1 MTDQELEQRLR
12 SWYQAEVPADLTAPA
27 DLRSKVVAI
36 PRPASQPWRG
46 SARRRGFT
54 LLAAAAL
61 TGTIVGT
68 AMVGGFLNR
77 PDRSVVPPI
86 QTRSTDA
93 SPILR
98 SGAPSVV
105 PGSSG
110 LIAYVKFVPHSTV
123 AGECTA
129 GVISFYED
137 QIPTD
142 CSRIWVSNPDGTDAH
157 ELLPGHPGYQTPI
170 AWSPDGTR
178 LLYEDAT
185 GLWLTDSTGTVLQSL
200 PFESL
205 CGLAS
210 PCYSYTFSPDGTRL
224 ALVRSVER
232 DPRAN
237 ESIVAI
243 VDLETG
249 EVTDLETTY
258 ASMVEDPGF
267 PCAGVCDSGS
277 NYGTTWSPDG
287 TRLVFGR
294 WAIGVGGDST
304 LLMVNVDGT
313 DLRQLVPM
321 DRHAFQPRWS
331 PDGGVIAFVQNT
343 SDDEHDIYLVRPD
356 GTDIRRLTSD
366 GVESRPEWTRD
377 GRLVFT
383 RTRSDAP
390 AGRVYELWIMDANGA
405 NKAMLPVDD
414 VVALTAA
421 GCLICAWVRDPDS
434 DIPETEFQLS
444 ALWKPTP

>member
-12 SWYQAEVPADLTAPA
+12 SWYQAEVPADLAAPA
-27 DLRSKVVAI
+27 DLRTRVVAI

-61 TGTIVGT
+61 TGMIVGT
-68 AMVGGFLNR
+68 ALVGGFLSPKR
-77 PDRSVVPPI
+77 DPSVVPPT
-86 QTRSTDA
+86 QTTSTDA
-93 SPILR
+93 SPLLR
-98 SGAPSVV
+98 SVAPSVV

-110 LIAYVKFVPHSTV
+110 LIAYVKFVPHDAV
-123 AGECTA
+123 AGDCTA
-129 GVISFYED
+129 GAISFYD
-137 QIPTD
+137 DHPPTD

-157 ELLPGHPGYQTPI
+157 ELLPDHPGYQTPI

-185 GLWLTDSTGTVLQSL
+185 ALWLTDSTGTVLQSL
-200 PFESL
+200 PFEHL
-205 CGLAS
+205 CGPAS

-224 ALVRSVER
+224 AFVRPVER

-249 EVTDLETTY
+249 EVTELESTY
-258 ASMVEDPGF
+258 ASKVEDPGL
-267 PCAGVCDSGS
+267 PCAGQCDSGS
-277 NYGTTWSPDG
+277 NYGMTWSPDG

-294 WAIGVGGDST
+294 WNIGAGGDST
-304 LLMVNVDGT
+304 LLMVDPDGT
-313 DLRQLVPM
+313 DLHQLVPM
-321 DRHAFQPRWS
+321 DSQAFWPRWS
-331 PDGGVIAFVQNT
+331 PDGSAIAFVQNT
-343 SDDEHDIYLVRPD
+343 SDVERDIYLVRPN
-356 GTDIRRLTSD
+356 GTDLRRLTTE
-366 GVESRPEWTRD
+366 GLESGPEWTRD

-383 RTRSDAP
+383 VGLGDPSAT
-390 AGRVYELWIMDANGA
+390 VLELWIMDADGR
-405 NKAMLPVDD
+405 NKARLPVDD

-421 GCLICAWVRDPDS
+421 GCLACAWVRDPQS
-434 DIPETEFQLS
+434 DIPKTEFLLN
-444 ALWKPTP
+444 ALWRPTP